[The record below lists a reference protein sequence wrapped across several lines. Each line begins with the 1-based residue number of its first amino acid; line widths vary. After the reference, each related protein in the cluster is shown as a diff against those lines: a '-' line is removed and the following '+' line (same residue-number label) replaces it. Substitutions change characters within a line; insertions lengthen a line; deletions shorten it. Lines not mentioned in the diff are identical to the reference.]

1 MLLFNVSSCAAAAE
15 CSSSKLWLW
24 KFSTHLWQWEER
36 NFKIAFND
44 FPCSGSAGHFG
55 PELETH
61 RGRRAR
67 QWDRCSHGLL
77 LVVKPIIYETIF
89 PSPPIVPNRGLAYIH
104 SHSHTHARSQFHGKA
119 AIIDY
124 LFLGSSALPTSWRY
138 LNFPSRDDCEEIVY
152 QISTLIFVY
161 IIRRRKSLVLRLLIF
176 SFLFWEWKII

>member
-1 MLLFNVSSCAAAAE
+1 MFIIKIMTMKIFHPFMAMR
-15 CSSSKLWLW
+15 
-24 KFSTHLWQWEER
+24 ER

-61 RGRRAR
+61 TEAEELVNEIVALMVCCWLLSRLFMKQFFHPLRSFPAE
-67 QWDRCSHGLL
+67 DSHTFTHTL
-77 LVVKPIIYETIF
+77 
-89 PSPPIVPNRGLAYIH
+89 
-104 SHSHTHARSQFHGKA
+104 THARSQFHGKA

-152 QISTLIFVY
+152 QISTLICVY
-161 IIRRRKSLVLRLLIF
+161 IIWRRKSLVLRLLFF
-176 SFLFWEWKII
+176 SFFLFWEWKII